1 MQRDVDGTRTKRG
14 EERKGV
20 GGMNERGTE
29 IGGGGGM
36 VGMTGTTRPKGGK
49 IESKGD
55 CWWPYCY
62 LDEIP

>member
-29 IGGGGGM
+29 IGG
-36 VGMTGTTRPKGGK
+36 
-49 IESKGD
+49 EE
-55 CWWPYCY
+55 W
-62 LDEIP
+62 LE